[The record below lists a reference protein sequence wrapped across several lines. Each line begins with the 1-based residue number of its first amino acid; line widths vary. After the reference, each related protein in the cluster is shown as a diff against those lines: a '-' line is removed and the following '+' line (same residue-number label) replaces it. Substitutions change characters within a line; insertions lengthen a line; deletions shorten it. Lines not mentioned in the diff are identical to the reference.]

1 MSGPSTAN
9 GAKALLDRRLD
20 TVLRELSP
28 TAVAGALRTAGLRAC
43 VLENAES
50 EKPTAAASVD
60 TVRDAL
66 EAVAEANPGYRWDVA
81 PEGLVNIFPVPSVLD
96 DDVPELHVAG
106 KGLWSVL
113 EEDVGLASHGIELF
127 MEFRDADGPPVPDD
141 VPGGSLRS
149 VLNRLVAPVAGTVWH
164 ISGRPGAY
172 FLSITSI
179 G

>member
-9 GAKALLDRRLD
+9 GTKALLDRRLD
-20 TVLRELSP
+20 TVLQDLSP
-28 TAVAGALRTAGLRAC
+28 AGVAGALRGAGIRAC
-43 VLENAES
+43 CLENS
-50 EKPTAAASVD
+50 DSPKPTSAASVN

-66 EAVAEANPGYRWDVA
+66 DAVVEANTGYRWDA
-81 PEGLVNIFPVPSVLD
+81 LPEGLVNIFPVPSVLD
-96 DDVPELHVAG
+96 DDVPQLSVAG

-127 MEFRDADGPPVPDD
+127 MEFRDGDGPPVHAD

-149 VLNRLVAPVAGTVWH
+149 ALNHLIAPVAGTVWH
-164 ISGRPGAY
+164 ISGSPGAY
-172 FLSITSI
+172 FLTITSI